1 VNAELQIPNKSE
13 MEWVFLPVGIVFTL
27 LAAGCL
33 VLVVIGLPGSWIML
47 ALAGVVELADA
58 VYLPEGES
66 QTFSWWLLAVCVVV
80 VLLGD
85 LFEFLAG
92 AAGAKVGGGTKRG
105 MWGAIIG
112 GMLGLIIFTPL
123 FAFLPVI
130 GSLLGALLGTFVGAY
145 VGEVTGRDATNRGSF
160 RPAAGATLG
169 RVLGTLGKAGA
180 AVAVWGALSLAAVVP

>member
-1 VNAELQIPNKSE
+1 
-13 MEWVFLPVGIVFTL
+13 MEWVFLPVGIVFVL
-27 LAAGCL
+27 LAAACL

-58 VYLPEGES
+58 VYLPEGEA
-66 QTFSWWLLAVCVVV
+66 QTFSWWLLGACVTV

-92 AAGAKVGGGTKRG
+92 AAGAKAGGGTKRG

-112 GMLGLIIFTPL
+112 GVLGLIIFTPL

-145 VGEVTGRDATNRGSF
+145 VGEVTGRDGTNLGSI